1 METPISM
8 FEKNAARTGK
18 QIRLTEYAACAG

>member
-1 METPISM
+1 METRMSM

-18 QIRLTEYAACAG
+18 QIRLTEYAGCAG

>member
-1 METPISM
+1 MSM